1 MKTKEYTTSSLP
13 LATFLVYCKIPLI
26 DVRKNTTRNKKVFVF
41 ENSENLKNLVK
52 IYFSK
57 KAEVE
62 PEEFFLVL
70 KSLKSRIYDF

>member
-1 MKTKEYTTSSLP
+1 MKTKEYATSSLP

-26 DVRKNTTRNKKVFVF
+26 DVRKDPTRNNKVFVF

-62 PEEFFLVL
+62 SEEFFLVL